1 MHKTNR
7 DLLVMFNQERM
18 SPQAIEQQVSLL
30 HNLLFGVERI
40 DNIILA
46 HELID
51 LNRYKIIHNQV
62 DIKAWIKKR
71 KKPPFIFLNNLN

>member
-1 MHKTNR
+1 MQKTNR
-7 DLLVMFNQERM
+7 DLLVMFNQEM
-18 SPQAIEQQVSLL
+18 MTPQAIEQQVTLL

-51 LNRYKIIHNQV
+51 LNKYKIIRSQSA
-62 DIKAWIKKR
+62 IKNWIRKR
-71 KKPPFIFLNNLN
+71 KNPPFIFLNNLN